1 MVKFYKSNNIVEDKI
16 KIIKINNGLYGKIL
30 DKLENQKVL
39 LKKG

>member
-30 DKLENQKVL
+30 DKLEN
-39 LKKG
+39 